1 METYVLKHIWIATA
15 THKGVPLKQQKIGAE
30 VYENI
35 CTETY
40 IDSYCNT

>member
-15 THKGVPLKQQKIGAE
+15 THKVVPMKQYKIRAE

-35 CTETY
+35 CTKTY
-40 IDSYCNT
+40 MDNYCNT